1 MQNLTGEEQWKVFVV
16 VVFLWREKDREKG
29 KERREKQYIYCN
41 IRSRE
46 GERKSGVGGNDL
58 VPGVLVT
65 NGREEKGSERG
76 ERKQKGG
83 QTP

>member
-1 MQNLTGEEQWKVFVV
+1 MQNSTGEKQWEVFVFPV
-16 VVFLWREKDREKG
+16 WREKDREKG
-29 KERREKQYIYCN
+29 KERREKQYIYGN

-65 NGREEKGSERG
+65 NGREQNKRE
-76 ERKQKGG
+76 
-83 QTP
+83 